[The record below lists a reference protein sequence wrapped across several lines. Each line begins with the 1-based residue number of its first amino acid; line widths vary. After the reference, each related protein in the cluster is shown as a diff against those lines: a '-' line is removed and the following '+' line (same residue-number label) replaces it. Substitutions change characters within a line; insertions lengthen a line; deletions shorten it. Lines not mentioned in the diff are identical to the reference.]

1 MNITID
7 ELMTPHVLVAYPEQ
21 TLGEVRNE
29 MLSKGFHAVPIVDN
43 DHHPIGIVTSTD
55 LLSDI
60 VSDDMRL
67 SQFPTPKVFTVPRY
81 DGPHIAARVMR
92 NHQLHHLIV
101 TEEKKV
107 VGIISSYDLLRLV
120 EEHRFVM
127 KQPPTPSKR
136 RKSKIS

>member
-29 MLSKGFHAVPIVDN
+29 MLSKGIHAVPIVDN

-60 VSDDMRL
+60 VSDDMGCR
-67 SQFPTPKVFTVPRY
+67 SFPRQRY
-81 DGPHIAARVMR
+81 SLFPATMAHTLQHG
-92 NHQLHHLIV
+92 
-101 TEEKKV
+101 
-107 VGIISSYDLLRLV
+107 S
-120 EEHRFVM
+120 
-127 KQPPTPSKR
+127 
-136 RKSKIS
+136 